1 MPQTPPD
8 ILFALSALLAVALSL
23 AVVLARNP
31 VRSTLLLI
39 ASFAP
44 ISLIYVLMRA
54 PFVGILQI
62 LVYAGAIMM
71 LFTFV
76 IMMINPAP
84 HEGEVSGNA
93 GGVMGAPASA
103 KGFRKGNLAWAL
115 LLVAAG
121 LILIPPIR
129 EAAHAL
135 EAASMGEPITR
146 DDFGSVHAL
155 ARLIFEDPAN
165 NPLTV
170 SFELIS
176 VLILVGVIAAVNFA
190 RRAGHL
196 GSASASP
203 GASARGPA
211 NQDGAA

>member
-1 MPQTPPD
+1 
-8 ILFALSALLAVALSL
+8 
-23 AVVLARNP
+23 

-39 ASFAP
+39 LSFAP
-44 ISLIYVLMRA
+44 ISLAYVLMRA

-84 HEGEVSGNA
+84 HGGELPEENT
-93 GGVMGAPASA
+93 GVPAATKRSRT
-103 KGFRKGNLAWAL
+103 GDIAWAL
-115 LLVAAG
+115 LLAAAG

-129 EAAHAL
+129 AAAGALHAWPVVR
-135 EAASMGEPITR
+135 E
-146 DDFGSVHAL
+146 DFGGAHAL
-155 ARLIFEDPAN
+155 ARLIFSDPAN

-176 VLILVGVIAAVNFA
+176 ALILVGVIAAINFG
-190 RRAGHL
+190 RRHE
-196 GSASASP
+196 
-203 GASARGPA
+203 A
-211 NQDGAA
+211 NGTDKDGAR

>member
-1 MPQTPPD
+1 VPQTIPD
-8 ILFALSALLAVALSL
+8 ILFALSALAAVGLSL

-39 ASFAP
+39 LSFAP

-71 LFTFV
+71 LFSFV

-84 HEGEVSGNA
+84 HGGELPEENGT
-93 GGVMGAPASA
+93 AP
-103 KGFRKGNLAWAL
+103 KICGFRKGDLAWAL
-115 LLVAAG
+115 LLVAVA

-129 EAAHAL
+129 AAAAAL
-135 EAASMGEPITR
+135 PASPVVR
-146 DDFGSVHAL
+146 DDFGGAHAL
-155 ARLIFEDPAN
+155 ARLIFSDPAN

-176 VLILVGVIAAVNFA
+176 ALILVGVIAAINFG
-190 RRAGHL
+190 RRQDKG
-196 GSASASP
+196 
-203 GASARGPA
+203 GPA
-211 NQDGAA
+211 

>member
-1 MPQTPPD
+1 MGAANPPGNTVPQNLPH
-8 ILFALSALLAVALSL
+8 ILFALSAVAAVALSL

-39 ASFAP
+39 LSFAP

-54 PFVGILQI
+54 PFAGILQI

-84 HEGEVSGNA
+84 HGGELPEENT
-93 GGVMGAPASA
+93 GVPSPTRS
-103 KGFRKGNLAWAL
+103 RKGDLAWIL
-115 LLVAAG
+115 LLAATG

-129 EAAHAL
+129 AAAAAL
-135 EAASMGEPITR
+135 AVQPIVR
-146 DDFGSVHAL
+146 EDFGGVYAM
-155 ARLIFEDPAN
+155 ARLIFNDPAN

-176 VLILVGVIAAVNFA
+176 ALILVGVIAAINFG
-190 RRAGHL
+190 RAKEKDD
-196 GSASASP
+196 AP
-203 GASARGPA
+203 RGP
-211 NQDGAA
+211 Q

>member
-1 MPQTPPD
+1 VPQNLPD
-8 ILFALSALLAVALSL
+8 ILFALSALAAVALSL

-54 PFVGILQI
+54 QLVGILQI
-62 LVYAGAIMM
+62 LVYAGAILM

-84 HEGEVSGNA
+84 GEGEIP
-93 GGVMGAPASA
+93 GAPS
-103 KGFRKGNLAWAL
+103 KSKRFRGDLAWAL
-115 LLVAAG
+115 LLAGAG
-121 LILIPPIR
+121 LILIPPVR
-129 EAAHAL
+129 KAAAVL
-135 EAASMGEPITR
+135 EAARAGAPIPR
-146 DDFGSVHAL
+146 DDFGTVHAL
-155 ARLIFEDPAN
+155 ARLVFSDPAN

-176 VLILVGVIAAVNFA
+176 ALILVGVIAAVNFG
-190 RRAGHL
+190 RRP
-196 GSASASP
+196 STSP
-203 GASARGPA
+203 GTGARV
-211 NQDGAA
+211 QDEKDGAA

>member
-1 MPQTPPD
+1 VPQTIPD
-8 ILFALSALLAVALSL
+8 ILFALSAVAAVGLSL

-39 ASFAP
+39 LSFAP
-44 ISLIYVLMRA
+44 ISLVYVLMRA

-71 LFTFV
+71 LFSFV

-84 HEGEVSGNA
+84 HGGELPEENM
-93 GGVMGAPASA
+93 GVPAKA
-103 KGFRKGNLAWAL
+103 KRFRKGNLAWAL
-115 LLVAAG
+115 LLAAAG

-129 EAAHAL
+129 AAAQAL
-135 EAASMGEPITR
+135 QARPVVR
-146 DDFGSVHAL
+146 DDFGGAHAL
-155 ARLIFEDPAN
+155 ARLIFSDPAN

-176 VLILVGVIAAVNFA
+176 ALILVGVIAAINFG
-190 RRAGHL
+190 RRGSKDAAGNT
-196 GSASASP
+196 ATDTKK
-203 GASARGPA
+203 
-211 NQDGAA
+211 DGAA

>member
-1 MPQTPPD
+1 LPQTVPD
-8 ILFALSALLAVALSL
+8 ILFALSALAAVALSL

-39 ASFAP
+39 LSFAP

-84 HEGEVSGNA
+84 HGGELPEENL
-93 GGVMGAPASA
+93 GVPSA
-103 KGFRKGNLAWAL
+103 AKRSSRGNLVWAL
-115 LLVAAG
+115 LLAAAG

-129 EAAHAL
+129 AAAGAL
-135 EAASMGEPITR
+135 QAWPVVRE
-146 DDFGSVHAL
+146 DFGGVHSL
-155 ARLIFEDPAN
+155 ARLIFGDPAN

-176 VLILVGVIAAVNFA
+176 ALILVGVIAAINFG
-190 RRAGHL
+190 RR
-196 GSASASP
+196 P
-203 GASARGPA
+203 DK
-211 NQDGAA
+211 DGAA

>member
-1 MPQTPPD
+1 MPQTIVH
-8 ILFALSALLAVALSL
+8 ILFGLSASAAIALSL

-39 ASFAP
+39 LSFAP
-44 ISLIYVLMRA
+44 ISLAYVLMRA

-84 HEGEVSGNA
+84 HGGELPEENA
-93 GGVMGAPASA
+93 GVPSA
-103 KGFRKGNLAWAL
+103 ARSRKGDLAWAL
-115 LLVAAG
+115 LLAATA

-129 EAAHAL
+129 AAAGAL
-135 EAASMGEPITR
+135 VSVSSARTIVR
-146 DDFGSVHAL
+146 DDFGGAHAM
-155 ARLIFEDPAN
+155 ARLVFNDPAN

-176 VLILVGVIAAVNFA
+176 ALILVGVIAAINFG
-190 RRAGHL
+190 RAPT
-196 GSASASP
+196 AAP
-203 GASARGPA
+203 GENP
-211 NQDGAA
+211 NEKDGAP

>member
-1 MPQTPPD
+1 VPQTLPH
-8 ILFALSALLAVALSL
+8 ILFGLSASAAIALSL

-39 ASFAP
+39 LSFAP

-71 LFTFV
+71 LFSFV

-84 HEGEVSGNA
+84 HGGELPEENT
-93 GGVMGAPASA
+93 GVPSA
-103 KGFRKGNLAWAL
+103 TRSRKGDVAWAL
-115 LLVAAG
+115 LLAAAG

-129 EAAHAL
+129 AAAAAL
-135 EAASMGEPITR
+135 SSQPIVR
-146 DDFGSVHAL
+146 GDFGGVHAL
-155 ARLIFEDPAN
+155 ARLIFDDPAN

-176 VLILVGVIAAVNFA
+176 VLILVGVIAAINFG
-190 RRAGHL
+190 RRDEVA
-196 GSASASP
+196 P
-203 GASARGPA
+203 KK
-211 NQDGAA
+211 DGAP